1 MDQLVENIN
10 AQIARVAKGDQ
21 TALGKLYE
29 LCSGYLLFMAKKY
42 LYDKSYAE
50 DIVSEVFLKVV
61 KSAGDFDKAQN
72 GLNWLFKITRNTA
85 LNFNQKENRYMTEN
99 IETHHDL
106 AEVLSL
112 SPEEQADIL
121 WLRDKVAELPKE
133 DRELL
138 YYRYWEGYTVRELA
152 QKTGKATMTL
162 HDKLKRIL
170 KNLKKEL

>member
-10 AQIARVAKGDQ
+10 KQIARIAKGDQ

-29 LCSGYLLFMAKKY
+29 LCGGYLLFMAKKY

-61 KSAGDFDKAQN
+61 KNAQDFDTAQN

-85 LNFNQKENRYMTEN
+85 LNFNQKENRYPTED
-99 IETHHDL
+99 IEVHRDL
-106 AEVLSL
+106 ADVLSF
-112 SPEEQADIL
+112 SPEESADFSR
-121 WLRDKVAELPKE
+121 LRDRIAALPKE
-133 DRELL
+133 ERELL

-170 KNLKKEL
+170 KSLKKDL